1 MITFCFATQQPFCY
15 HALHC
20 SWPWDIDQR
29 FIKLM
34 KGSVHFLEELLKA
47 KIALGSQNIVWK
59 ELVLSRLKMSKES
72 LHDLKFFL
80 FNEGIIY
87 VVSIVLNSIV
97 QDVQSPSLIQVK
109 HPVLN
114 LCGKNFCL
122 TPFQIYVS
130 KYSNLSKFAFIP
142 VYLAKN
148 DLLPGSVCEIME
160 LSWWVNKWRNPSVVT
175 WK

>member
-1 MITFCFATQQPFCY
+1 
-15 HALHC
+15 
-20 SWPWDIDQR
+20 
-29 FIKLM
+29 M
-34 KGSVHFLEELLKA
+34 KGSVHFREELKA

-97 QDVQSPSLIQVK
+97 QDVQSPFLIKVK

-130 KYSNLSKFAFIP
+130 KYSNLSNLHLFQFILLRMTFFRVQFARLWNF
-142 VYLAKN
+142 L
-148 DLLPGSVCEIME
+148 GE
-160 LSWWVNKWRNPSVVT
+160 
-175 WK
+175 